1 MGFGEALLPGW
12 VGADCGVGRGMEV
25 SVAGLVV
32 VAEEDGGVETG
43 RDFVE
48 QILGAGEVVG
58 SRAKVSAEEGGGPG
72 FCAGWN

>member
-1 MGFGEALLPGW
+1 
-12 VGADCGVGRGMEV
+12 VEV

-72 FCAGWN
+72 FYTGLGGSVHGRGLWFFW